1 MARLCGKGR
10 WLIRGVHGSGF
21 MVAMY
26 FMIAMCFITAIYFV
40 IAKYFLAVYG
50 T

>member
-1 MARLCGKGR
+1 
-10 WLIRGVHGSGF
+10 LIRGVHGSGF